1 MSGFPLRLGS
11 DAAFRTVREFLEG
24 AGFSEQFLLQHFQ
37 VPQIHLL
44 LVPFGM
50 HGSYLALKYQGE
62 GLALFLARTLVA
74 GFDATPEQVRR
85 YLPDPVRDALVE
97 LGILEP
103 HEDNLRS
110 TVLILPGFGF
120 YVAAD
125 RGLRPDGPVYQEQDF
140 VMCGAENLSRRY
152 VDTFG
157 KSPCE
162 SLLELGTGAGLGA
175 LVASRFARKV
185 TATDIVPRA
194 VEYAR
199 FNCRLNGVTN
209 VEVLEGDLFAPVA
222 GRTFDRIVCHP
233 PFEPSIKW
241 DYTFSI
247 GGEDGEAVIERIV
260 RESPSYLNAGGR
272 LYCQVTGTDRQGEAF
287 EERVRRWLA
296 GEAGNMDLALFV
308 RLSTEPREYAV
319 EQIMA
324 ENQDSWKLLEWNVVY
339 SKIKARLVIVGML
352 VLQKRASER
361 PVFFMRR
368 VFGPRTGLA
377 EMEELLAW
385 ETRAVEPG
393 FGDEILASRPVPG
406 EGWKLYARHAMR
418 EGKLATLGYTFFNE
432 YPFETNLHSMPWMPV
447 VVSQCDG
454 KKTAGE
460 LFMALRGRLRI
471 DAGDY
476 VGAVAALVG
485 MRVLK
490 FTK

>member
-1 MSGFPLRLGS
+1 MSGFPLRMGS
-11 DAAFRTVREFLEG
+11 EAAFRTVREFLAG
-24 AGFSEQFLLQHFQ
+24 AGFTEEFLLRHFQ

-50 HGSYLALKYQGE
+50 HGSYLASKYQGE
-62 GLALFLARTLVA
+62 GLPLFLARTLVA
-74 GFDATPEQVRR
+74 GFDATPAEVRR
-85 YLPDPVRDALVE
+85 YWPDPVRDSLLE
-97 LGILEP
+97 LGIFEP
-103 HEDNLRS
+103 HGENLRS
-110 TVLILPGFGF
+110 TVMVLPGFGF
-120 YVAAD
+120 IVAAD
-125 RGLRPDGPVYQEQDF
+125 RGVRPGGLVYQEQDF

-175 LVASRFARKV
+175 LVASRFAAKV

-194 VEYAR
+194 VSYAE

-209 VEVLEGDLFAPVA
+209 VEVLQGDLFAPVA

-233 PFEPSIKW
+233 PFEPSIKG

-260 RESPSYLNAGGR
+260 REAPAHLNPGGR
-272 LYCQVTGTDRQGEAF
+272 LYCQVTGTDRQGEPF
-287 EERVRRWLA
+287 EERVRTWLGDDA
-296 GEAGNMDLALFV
+296 ARTDVALFV
-308 RLSTEPREYAV
+308 RLTTEPREYAV
-319 EQIMA
+319 EQILA
-324 ENQDSWKLLEWNVVY
+324 ENQDSWKLLEWNVMY

-361 PVFFMRR
+361 PVFFTRR

-377 EMEELLAW
+377 EMEDLLAW
-385 ETRAVEPG
+385 ETRAAEPG
-393 FGDEILASRPVPG
+393 FAEDLMGLRPVPG

-471 DAGDY
+471 DPNDY
-476 VGAVAALVG
+476 VQALAALLG